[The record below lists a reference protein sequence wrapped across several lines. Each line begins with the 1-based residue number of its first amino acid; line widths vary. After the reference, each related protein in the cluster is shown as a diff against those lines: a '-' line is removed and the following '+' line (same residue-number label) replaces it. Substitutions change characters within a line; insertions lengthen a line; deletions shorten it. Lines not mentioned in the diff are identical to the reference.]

1 MFTLANLLHTYLYGK
16 HKKDK
21 KQHKSDSLRPIRLKY
36 NDYPSLFTLYF
47 LHCVCH
53 PDAGAK
59 VCAPTSCAHPLG
71 YSLLF
76 TSYLI
81 TSYFLQI
88 VSWRLAK
95 LGGKAF
101 REIAG

>member
-36 NDYPSLFTLYF
+36 KDYPSLFTLYSLLF
-47 LHCVCH
+47 TSYIVCH

-59 VCAPTSCAHPLG
+59 VCAPTSTTPGLPPRGVGC
-71 YSLLF
+71 
-76 TSYLI
+76 
-81 TSYFLQI
+81 
-88 VSWRLAK
+88 
-95 LGGKAF
+95 
-101 REIAG
+101 